1 MNPDIIQ
8 FQCSACQSV
17 LTVPV
22 HLAGIS
28 GPCPTCAQTVTSPEA
43 TPSLRG
49 QGFAAPSFGPV
60 QPPVQQQP
68 HEIPQAHAMP
78 VQPMAAATPPQMQPI
93 VNTGLLGG
101 SSFPSSLQQPQATP
115 SWKAPGLGQTI
126 MIGNLPVQ
134 SVLSPSPTVQLSFSG
149 TLLPQQWTE
158 GQHPLAGNPP
168 QSAANPIGWG
178 SGLNQIPQT
187 VGISSESLHLHQRQP
202 GQSSLIPGSSAQHT
216 QSTSKTFQDCPTPLP
231 FQPTANS
238 NGHSRSLKK
247 PKRSANV
254 AMIGLAVLLLGAAVT
269 AAGWLFRE
277 PILQLAERFMP
288 KSAPTATTLFP
299 EDPTPVAPVID
310 IVPSD
315 SKMAES
321 AAVTPTE
328 SFDPT
333 EAAPAPAKAT
343 PAATEEI
350 AKATIPNS
358 KTGSPEITEALALP
372 VSTKDN
378 SLMEAPT
385 APSGSPIKQAT
396 LDGSSMT
403 ASEQGE
409 IILDVPPEAKPAAD
423 ALQKFLAAS
432 SLEERLKYTLAVD
445 SMKPLMEEYYSKEPS
460 RPIPVDAI
468 GLVRLDPKPQ
478 LGGGAH
484 AVFGVESKTWKFA
497 IPVMLEERDGSFKVD
512 WLSFVEFKDRRL
524 ENYLTNFQEG
534 PALFHVSMTRTHYFE
549 AKVPNSS
556 NKEAFRINPA
566 PPNPFSATVFVD
578 KDSALS
584 RDLRDKIPWGAQ
596 VFAIVGLEWI
606 KLGNQAWVQM
616 SAVPQLNWYSVPST
630 PKAVKASSSI
640 PRNDSTEVPTETQK
654 AVPIGR

>member
-1 MNPDIIQ
+1 M
-8 FQCSACQSV
+8 
-17 LTVPV
+17 
-22 HLAGIS
+22 
-28 GPCPTCAQTVTSPEA
+28 
-43 TPSLRG
+43 
-49 QGFAAPSFGPV
+49 
-60 QPPVQQQP
+60 
-68 HEIPQAHAMP
+68 
-78 VQPMAAATPPQMQPI
+78 
-93 VNTGLLGG
+93 NTGLLGE
-101 SSFPSSLQQPQATP
+101 SSFPSSLQQPYATP
-115 SWKAPGLGQTI
+115 RWKAPGLGQTI
-126 MIGNLPVQ
+126 MTGNLPNQ
-134 SVLSPSPTVQLSFSG
+134 IVLSPSPTVQLSFAG
-149 TLLPQQWTE
+149 TLLPQQRTE
-158 GQHPLAGNPP
+158 GQPPLADSPP
-168 QSAANPIGWG
+168 PAANPIARG
-178 SGLNQIPQT
+178 SVLNQIPET

-202 GQSSLIPGSSAQHT
+202 GQISIIPGSSVQLA
-216 QSTSKTFQDCPTPLP
+216 QSTSKTFQDCPTPLT

-238 NGHSRSLKK
+238 NRHSRSLKK

-254 AMIGLAVLLLGAAVT
+254 ALIGLAVLLLGAAVA

-288 KSAPTATTLFP
+288 KSAPTATNLFP
-299 EDPTPVAPVID
+299 EDPTPVAPVAPVID

-315 SKMAES
+315 PKMAES
-321 AAVTPTE
+321 AAVAPTE

-333 EAAPAPAKAT
+333 ETAPAPLKAT

-350 AKATIPNS
+350 SKATIRNS
-358 KTGSPEITEALALP
+358 KTVSPEMTEALALP
-372 VSTKDN
+372 VSTSDN
-378 SLMEAPT
+378 SLTEAPT

-396 LDGSSMT
+396 LDSSSMT
-403 ASEQGE
+403 ASEQGK

-484 AVFGVESKTWKFA
+484 AVFGVESKSWKFA

-549 AKVPNSS
+549 DKVPSSS

-606 KLGNQAWVQM
+606 KLGNQAWIQM
-616 SAVPQLNWYSVPST
+616 SSVPQLNWYSVPSG
-630 PKAVKASSSI
+630 PKAVKASSAI
-640 PRNDSTEVPTETQK
+640 LRNDSTEVPTEIQK